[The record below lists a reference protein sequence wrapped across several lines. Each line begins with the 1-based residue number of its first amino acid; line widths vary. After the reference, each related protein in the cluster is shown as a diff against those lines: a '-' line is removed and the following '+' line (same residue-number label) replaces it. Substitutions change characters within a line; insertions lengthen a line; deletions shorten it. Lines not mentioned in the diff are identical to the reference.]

1 MKLMKIPYLFP
12 SLILLCCLSTPTFA
26 VNFSVTVLE
35 KGTGDPIEGATV
47 VLGKTGEYDVTDE
60 KGLIFF
66 EDVET
71 FLNIKVLS
79 PGHETLEK
87 LIDNSKQ
94 AITLYLHPLTVE
106 GDSLEVVEDR
116 IKEKASKITLV
127 KEELLRIPGTA
138 GDPLKVMENLPGVVV
153 GQGQNGGPGQIYI
166 RGSGTDDNGVLINRI
181 PVPYLYHFGDMS
193 GVAPSTIN
201 PSLIKD
207 FNAFLGGFPVEYE
220 DKLGGILDVQLRNP
234 KKDRIHQT
242 YRLAIHESAFL
253 IEGPVQEKNDND
265 SFYVAGRISYLDRL
279 LTPGMV
285 NKAINGD
292 KSEEESEINFISLPR
307 YYDAQANW
315 HRELKKGS
323 LDVYYFAAGDSL
335 SLDILDKTAKD
346 TDPAFVGNLAVDLNY
361 QSVGTNWIHR
371 HNNRLTQIAT
381 LTLRQFTSRQN
392 IGTDPITDK
401 GFFINVKDT
410 TATFDPQLIWRAS
423 PKHEFT
429 TGASVNRIW
438 APIKL
443 NISAKPTEDNPDQ
456 NFTMAEKFQID
467 TTLRAGS
474 IAPYLKHRWAIN
486 EKLTSIIGLRYSYLK
501 ASGGIEMSG
510 FSPRTAL
517 EYQFN
522 KQLLLN
528 ASWGKYLQFPDGATV
543 LDGIGNPRLGFTQA
557 EHRILG
563 LEYKPIPNWLVKIET
578 YQKPMEK
585 LVLFV
590 PGRSPPNTYVD
601 TGKGEAYGVDVL
613 AKREFSN
620 NTLGWLSYSYAK
632 STRTTLLGKER
643 IFTGDQPHTLT
654 FVWSQPMTDSW
665 KRWTWGVKMAFRS
678 GATFTPVIG
687 RTAICRT
694 GDVYKKCADGI
705 EPNEGGFWQQETPDK
720 LNTERLPVDSLMSIR
735 FDRDIR
741 FNTWKMNVFFDIQN
755 IRFRKKIIG
764 YDYGDAFE
772 DYKTPKA
779 ITAFPIPIPLFGIEA
794 KF

>member
-1 MKLMKIPYLFP
+1 MKFMKVFCIVPL
-12 SLILLCCLSTPTFA
+12 LILLCCLAIPAFA
-26 VNFSVTVLE
+26 ANYSVTVLE

-47 VLGKTGEYDVTDE
+47 VLGETGEYDITDDR
-60 KGLIFF
+60 GIIHFD
-66 EDVET
+66 DVEM
-71 FLNIKVLS
+71 FLSIKVLS
-79 PGHETLEK
+79 AGYETLEK
-87 LIDNSKQ
+87 PVNSNKQ
-94 AITLYLHPLTVE
+94 SIILYLHPISVE
-106 GDSLEVVEDR
+106 GEALEVVESR
-116 IKEKASKITLV
+116 IKEKSSKITLV
-127 KEELLRIPGTA
+127 DEELRRVPGTA
-138 GDPLKVMENLPGVVV
+138 GDPLKVMESLPGVVV
-153 GQGQNGGPGQIYI
+153 GQGQGPGQIYI

-253 IEGPVQEKNDND
+253 IEGPVQEANDND

-279 LTPGMV
+279 LTPSII
-285 NKAINGD
+285 NKAINGN
-292 KSEEESEINFISLPR
+292 KSEEDSDISFISLPR

-335 SLDILDKTAKD
+335 SLDILDNAAKD
-346 TDPAFVGNLAVDLNY
+346 TDPAFVGNLAVDLDY
-361 QSVGTNWIHR
+361 QSLGTNWLHR
-371 HNNRLTQIAT
+371 YNNRLTQITT
-381 LTLRQFTSRQN
+381 LTFRQFNSRQN
-392 IGTDPITDK
+392 IGTDPLTDK
-401 GFFINVKDT
+401 GFFVNVKDT

-423 PKHEFT
+423 SKHEFT
-429 TGASVNRIW
+429 AGASINRIW

-456 NFTMAEKFQID
+456 NFTIADKFQID
-467 TTLRAGS
+467 TTLHAGS
-474 IAPYLKHRWAIN
+474 VAPYLKHRWAIN
-486 EKLTSIIGLRYSYLK
+486 NKLTSIIGLRYSYLK

-510 FSPRTAL
+510 FSPRAAL

-522 KQLLLN
+522 EQLLLN

-563 LEYKPIPNWLVKIET
+563 LEYKPVTKWLIKVEA

-585 LVLFV
+585 LVLYV
-590 PGRSPPNTYVD
+590 PEKLPPDTYVG
-601 TGKGEAYGVDVL
+601 TGEGEAYGVDVL
-613 AKREFSN
+613 IKREFSN

-632 STRTTLLGKER
+632 SSRTNLLGESRK
-643 IFTGDQPHTLT
+643 FTGDQPHTLT
-654 FVWSQPMTDSW
+654 FVWSQPMTGSW

-678 GATFTPVIG
+678 GATYTPVIG
-687 RTAICRT
+687 RTAYCLVGNAYQQCT
-694 GDVYKKCADGI
+694 DQNAG
-705 EPNEGGFWQQETPDK
+705 PNEGGFWQKETPEE
-720 LNTERLPVDSLMSIR
+720 LNTKRLPFDSLMSIR
-735 FDRDIR
+735 LDRDIR

-755 IRFRKKIIG
+755 IRFEKKIVG

-779 ITAFPIPIPLFGIEA
+779 ITAFAYPIPLFGIEA